1 MIVLMYHALYS
12 NESELQ
18 ALLEEERSY
27 AVSTDD
33 FRQQLEVAQSLS
45 GGFVDPVKMS
55 EAYAKPASGKNK
67 VLLTFDDGH
76 ISFYTHAMP
85 IMAEFSAKGIFF
97 ITPQLRDTRDDFCS
111 WDQLKALLN
120 NGHAVESHGDT
131 HRFFTTMSDA
141 ESAAELESSKNSLDS
156 QLKQQ
161 TTMISFPGGR
171 YSKRDIDA
179 GRKMGYEYFFTSE
192 VGVSQ
197 AADVS
202 EFLGIKRFALRNNTA
217 LEEFKKIISG
227 DSIYFAKLKLV
238 SSIKSTMKKIVGDNG
253 YHLLYKLIKR

>member
-1 MIVLMYHALYS
+1 MIVLMYHALYKDE
-12 NESELQ
+12 NELQ
-18 ALLEEERSY
+18 ALPEEERSY
-27 AVSTDD
+27 AVSTSA
-33 FRQQLEVAQSLS
+33 FRQQLEIAQSLS
-45 GGFVDPVKMS
+45 GGFVDPTKMTD
-55 EAYAKPASGKNK
+55 AYIKPASGKNK

-76 ISFYTHAMP
+76 VSFYTHAMP
-85 IMAEFSAKGIFF
+85 IMAEFAAKGVFF

-120 NGHAVESHGDT
+120 DGHAIESHGDT
-131 HRFFTTMSDA
+131 HRFFTTMSDS

-179 GRKMGYEYFFTSE
+179 GKKIGYKYFFTSE

-197 AADVS
+197 ATDVS
-202 EFLGIKRFALRNNTA
+202 EFTGIKRFAMRNNTG
-217 LEEFKKIISG
+217 LDEFKKIITG
-227 DSIYFAKLKLV
+227 NTIYFTKLKLA
-238 SSIKSTMKKIVGDNG
+238 SSIKSTMKKVVGDNG